1 MGKKQAENSTFIK
14 KLEDKNGRIEFN
26 NPLET

>member
-14 KLEDKNGRIEFN
+14 KLEDKNGWIEFN
-26 NPLET
+26 NLET

>member
-26 NPLET
+26 NLET